1 MQRLKLRATMGLYFS
16 PRIMEHVL
24 KNPGSMEPQQA
35 ELTLLLTDLRNST
48 AIAETLG
55 PGGTFQLLN
64 QVFETQTKAIMA
76 EDGSMEHFLGDQF
89 LSYWGAPDPQ
99 PDAADRAFRAAS
111 LSLREWRR
119 YA

>member
-64 QVFETQTKAIMA
+64 QVFKRRPKPSWRKT
-76 EDGSMEHFLGDQF
+76 
-89 LSYWGAPDPQ
+89 
-99 PDAADRAFRAAS
+99 AAWNIS
-111 LSLREWRR
+111 SVINS
-119 YA
+119 